1 MLIAGQLMIGLSDPL
16 VSKVVC
22 VNIGQ
27 YIGRLVLKSPVIL
40 TSYEKRFT
48 YYVLYIPCVVQ
59 VVLWAPDCYGQ
70 EDCSTPQLYSSL
82 LNTELIRQ

>member
-40 TSYEKRFT
+40 TCYEKR
-48 YYVLYIPCVVQ
+48 L
-59 VVLWAPDCYGQ
+59 
-70 EDCSTPQLYSSL
+70 
-82 LNTELIRQ
+82 